1 MELFIAI
8 QIDIVIQTIR
18 VENEPLFTSEYVV
31 STSSTFDNW
40 IYEAR
45 KASLMTTF
53 RFTLEMKKNIF
64 MLSHNNTITAT
75 TAVLIFADDDY
86 GGSGMAQAMEE

>member
-18 VENEPLFTSEYVV
+18 VENEPLLTSEYVV

-40 IYEAR
+40 IYMWDMRRDNFSLHAR
-45 KASLMTTF
+45 DEKIF
-53 RFTLEMKKNIF
+53 F
-64 MLSHNNTITAT
+64 MLFHNNTNNSSTH
-75 TAVLIFADDDY
+75 IFADDDY
-86 GGSGMAQAMEE
+86 GGSERGMAQAMEE